1 MSEESI
7 EKITKSDSN
16 FAPTFTYHHFLVDMN
31 FNEHCLI
38 KKKNSVPR
46 KVINLYISYTLGP
59 QLRNLDSDFT
69 LSNCLF
75 GYNNSWIVWINR
87 NSLDCFVC

>member
-16 FAPTFTYHHFLVDMN
+16 FAPTFVYHHFLVDMN

-38 KKKNSVPR
+38 KKK
-46 KVINLYISYTLGP
+46 KILYLEK
-59 QLRNLDSDFT
+59 
-69 LSNCLF
+69 
-75 GYNNSWIVWINR
+75 
-87 NSLDCFVC
+87 